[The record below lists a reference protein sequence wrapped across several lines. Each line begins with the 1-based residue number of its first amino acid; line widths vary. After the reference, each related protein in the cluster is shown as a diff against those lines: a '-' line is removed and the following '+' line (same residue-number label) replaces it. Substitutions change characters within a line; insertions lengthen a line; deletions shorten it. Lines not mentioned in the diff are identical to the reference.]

1 VSSPWVIHPRTFSL
15 LILRATWQRAECWLT
30 GAILLCM
37 SRIGTEPAPE
47 SSRTVTVVGLSL
59 LILTVVG
66 ALFGYVLGLRD
77 IDENKSTAGDD
88 PSVVSSGA
96 ASARPSTVSRPG
108 NCPPFISDGARKQK
122 PNAAVPM
129 LQVQYVRTSTN
140 KEAWIC
146 RERDGS
152 GLWYQG
158 HDRVQDWYA
167 EVGGEIPEEGRN
179 GLLRPNVH
187 EDVKNRSYS
196 VTNDGTTYT
205 VTPRDLT
212 IGTKTYPAIQANPP
226 A

>member
-1 VSSPWVIHPRTFSL
+1 MIHPRTFSL
-15 LILRATWQRAECWLT
+15 LIAGATWQHAECWLT

-77 IDENKSTAGDD
+77 IDENKSTTGDD
-88 PSVVSSGA
+88 PLVVSSGGA
-96 ASARPSTVSRPG
+96 TAKPSTISRPA
-108 NCPPFISDGARKQK
+108 NCPQFISDGARKQD
-122 PNAAVPM
+122 PGAAVPM
-129 LQVQYVRTSTN
+129 QLVQYVRSSTN

-146 RERDGS
+146 QERDGS

-179 GLLRPNVH
+179 GLLRPNVRA
-187 EDVKNRSYS
+187 DTKNRSYS
-196 VTNDGTTYT
+196 VTNDDTTYT
-205 VTPRDLT
+205 VTPRGLT
-212 IGTKTYPAIQANPP
+212 IGSKTYPAIQAYPP